1 MSGNNEA
8 QSNAANIL
16 IVDDEPDVCEL
27 LSRWLT
33 SEGYSCDTATNGRMA
48 VQLLEQKEFDLLIS
62 DIMMPGM
69 SGIDLL
75 KVVRGLFLDTA
86 VVMVTAVADR
96 KTAVLALDLGAY
108 GYVIKPFDENEILI
122 SVVNAMERRRLT
134 LLSQKY
140 ERSLEAK
147 VEERTRQLRQR
158 EEEIVLRM
166 ISAVG
171 HRHDETGSHV
181 RRIGFYAAAMAKS
194 LGWTPESV
202 NYIQLAAA
210 MHDVGKIGIPDTI
223 LLKPGKLTREEF
235 EVIKTHTT
243 IGAAILDES
252 DVSLIQMAREIALSH
267 HEKWDGSGYPQGL
280 IEEATPESARI
291 VGVVDVYDAMASDR
305 VYRPALPEN
314 EALSL
319 MKIAK
324 GESFDPRILDCF
336 LDLLTEIRRIREE
349 VRHQEVRNLN
359 HSLAEK
365 TQIPYTGF
373 REIAFLKGVP
383 QT

>member
-33 SEGYSCDTATNGRMA
+33 SEGYSCDIANNGQMA
-48 VQLLEQKEFDLLIS
+48 VHLLEQKQFDVLVS
-62 DIMMPGM
+62 DIIMPGM

-75 KVVRGLFLDTA
+75 AVVRSHFRDTA
-86 VVMVTAVADR
+86 VIMVTAVADR

-140 ERSLEAK
+140 ERTLEIK

-181 RRIGFYAAAMAKS
+181 RRIGLYSAAMAKS

-305 VYRPALPEN
+305 VYRPALPED

-319 MKIAK
+319 MKIGK
-324 GESFDPRILDCF
+324 GESFDPRLLECF
-336 LDLLTEIRRIREE
+336 LDLFTEIRRIREE
-349 VRHQEVRNLN
+349 VGPQEVRNLN
-359 HSLAEK
+359 NSLPEK
-365 TQIPYTGF
+365 TQIP
-373 REIAFLKGVP
+373 
-383 QT
+383 